1 MDSNQVAKASD
12 AARVLKLNTASFS
25 EARNRY
31 TASMPCKSRSRN
43 EVGGAAALGDLPA
56 AAAGTVAFLVAV
68 AMILHLPGGNRS
80 EHGPGGLGSV
90 HFGSARQQTYSIG
103 GSNREPDAL
112 ARIVAQTS

>member
-31 TASMPCKSRSRN
+31 TASMQRKSRSRN
-43 EVGGAAALGDLPA
+43 EVGGAAALEDLPGPG
-56 AAAGTVAFLVAV
+56 AGTGAFLVAV
-68 AMILHLPGGNRS
+68 AMILHLPRGFRS

-90 HFGSARQQTYSIG
+90 HFGSARQQSYSIRN
-103 GSNREPDAL
+103 SSREPDAL
-112 ARIVAQTS
+112 ARMVAQTP